1 MVRLANL
8 YRHSLDSLVTGEAKR
23 QAGAVPKFSGRTAPQ
38 DLSEPDQEELVSFRD
53 FLRTVDPPQRRER
66 FKPRQFETIQALVHR
81 WVAHI
86 GMRDSLPVP
95 ILEMIR
101 ACGIVVRF
109 TALNDLAG
117 ALIPGDSDHADGI
130 LINSDQPY
138 ARQRHTAAHELGH
151 FLLGH
156 ESREVSCQLGRRFDS
171 AEVHADQF
179 AGELLVPVDPL
190 MKKVADLKAEPL
202 ENQILRLATA
212 FLVSFQAMTTRLSKL
227 GAISPSD
234 ADRLGKLKV
243 GPIERAVHGGAK
255 RAVVKFKPTTL
266 ANLVRQV
273 ETSSN
278 SSIGVEGVRRLQE
291 LAFYE
296 YVSSVSE
303 LDRAES
309 AGDVYGKVA
318 LWVADEYPI
327 VRA

>member
-8 YRHSLDSLVTGEAKR
+8 YRRSLDGLVTGESTR
-23 QAGAVPKFSGRTAPQ
+23 TGEVPRFSGRAAPADLCDADQ
-38 DLSEPDQEELVSFRD
+38 DELVSFRSH
-53 FLRTVDPPQRRER
+53 LRTVAPDPSRER
-66 FKPRQFETIQALVHR
+66 FKPRQFETIQALVQR
-81 WVAHI
+81 WVKHV
-86 GMRDSLPVP
+86 GLGDSLPAP

-117 ALIPGDSDHADGI
+117 ALIPGDKDHADGI

-138 ARQRHTAAHELGH
+138 SRQRHTAAHELGH

-179 AGELLVPVDPL
+179 AGELLVPVEPL
-190 MKKVADLKAEPL
+190 MKKVSELKPEPL
-202 ENQILRLATA
+202 EHQIFRLATI

-227 GAISPSD
+227 GAISPTD
-234 ADRLGKLKV
+234 AERLAKTKV
-243 GPIERAVHGGAK
+243 GNVERAVHGNAK
-255 RAVVKFKPTTL
+255 RAIVKFKPAAI
-266 ANLVRQV
+266 ANLVR
-273 ETSSN
+273 SAMPNKN
-278 SSIGVEGVRRLQE
+278 SSIGVEEVRRLQE
-291 LAFYE
+291 LAYYE

-318 LWVADEYPI
+318 LWIADKFPLVVA
-327 VRA
+327 